1 MWAKTLLEEWN
12 MLATHIVHT
21 VRGLFF
27 FLSNIAILIGENK
40 SGDSADLKHSTK
52 LSLVGFFLKSSK
64 DTCGLHIY
72 SQNAFKYFK
81 S

>member
-1 MWAKTLLEEWN
+1 MGQDTSGRMEYAGNTYCSYCERF
-12 MLATHIVHT
+12 I
-21 VRGLFF
+21 F

-40 SGDSADLKHSTK
+40 SGDSADLKYSTK